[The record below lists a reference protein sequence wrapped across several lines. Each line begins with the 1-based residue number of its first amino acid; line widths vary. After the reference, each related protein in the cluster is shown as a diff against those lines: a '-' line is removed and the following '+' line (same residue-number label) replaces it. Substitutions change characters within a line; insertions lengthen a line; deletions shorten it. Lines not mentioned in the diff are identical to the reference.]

1 MELVNKF
8 RTYLLEDEFKIN
20 IANGK
25 VNIKNYDTIGQ
36 IDSNKMVIFY
46 DKGTVT
52 INGKNL
58 SLIKMLDDELLI
70 SGSVKA
76 IELGWIYG
84 F

>member
-20 IANGK
+20 ISNGK

-70 SGSVKA
+70 SGNVKA
-76 IELGWIYG
+76 IELG
-84 F
+84 

>member
-8 RTYLLEDEFKIN
+8 RSYLLEDEFKIN
-20 IANGK
+20 ISSEK

-36 IDSNKMVIFY
+36 IDSNKMVIY
-46 DKGTVT
+46 YEKGTVSV
-52 INGKNL
+52 IGKNL

-70 SGSVKA
+70 SGNVQR

>member
-8 RTYLLEDEFKIN
+8 RSYLLEDEFKIN
-20 IANGK
+20 ISREK

-36 IDSNKMVIFY
+36 IDSNKMVIY
-46 DKGTVT
+46 YEKGTVSV
-52 INGKNL
+52 IGKNL

-70 SGSVKA
+70 SGNVQK